1 MRADADSSDTLLS
14 RLSRGYFLLW
24 KCWPG
29 RLPVALFRP
38 SEKGRRAAAVAVGD
52 PAAEERKTTVDV
64 DTNCFRAALRS
75 MGKPKT
81 NDPVTEEEQ
90 SENKERER
98 ESERYRE
105 KRGFNEK
112 PSQNN
117 GSRKER
123 TFAGRKREK
132 KRHHELLKGT
142 EKAD

>member
-1 MRADADSSDTLLS
+1 M
-14 RLSRGYFLLW
+14 
-24 KCWPG
+24 
-29 RLPVALFRP
+29 LFRP
-38 SEKGRRAAAVAVGD
+38 SEKGSRAAAVAMGG

-81 NDPVTEEEQ
+81 NNPVTEEEQ
-90 SENKERER
+90 SENR
-98 ESERYRE
+98 ESEQYRV

-123 TFAGRKREK
+123 TFAGRK
-132 KRHHELLKGT
+132 T
-142 EKAD
+142 EKSDIMSCKKKVRKS